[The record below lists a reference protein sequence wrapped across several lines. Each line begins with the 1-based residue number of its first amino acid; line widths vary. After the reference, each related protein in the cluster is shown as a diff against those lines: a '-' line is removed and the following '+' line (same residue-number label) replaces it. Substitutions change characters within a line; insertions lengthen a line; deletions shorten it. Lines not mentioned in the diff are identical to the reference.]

1 MQRAHSVPS
10 QLTLLSVLQR
20 DAAAAENLRISKST
34 LLHVQNQQQRQR
46 QALQSGYGGAYRN
59 GSQAPPPAA
68 SSTLVAALEEAANG
82 GDDATAS
89 GRSAVPGRR
98 SRTERGLSA
107 ERNTNKPVGADGR
120 TSRRVPERAAGTH
133 EPERRAN
140 SGAGGRGAAPPG
152 ARGGP
157 RRAPAPARPAGPKAR
172 HGLPPGGAGGR
183 PRPPGAPVRL
193 RRSATTGALDVIR
206 EASLDEEL
214 EELDDLTLREY
225 WKRLDAWGITST
237 NSSANSSPRSSP
249 AISPIEMQLE
259 SGTNDMNALR
269 QAASSEYLQR
279 RSLPRKDA
287 MDVLA
292 EQLHAEQV
300 RRERDAERQ
309 RLLEAARSHH
319 SRTSLQRTNE
329 SSSSNEGS
337 ASTPMMGLP
346 WPADSNH
353 LQGHDHV
360 MQPPEMWRVQAHGF
374 LVGHQMHTNDHGGWW
389 VERWG
394 QRRVNPTGPL
404 TGDERNDYVRFGDK
418 FGIDPDGCRWSE
430 WWLELPERPGVARG
444 YKWGRKTNGSEW
456 NDQWER

>member
-140 SGAGGRGAAPPG
+140 SGAGGRRPS
-152 ARGGP
+152 
-157 RRAPAPARPAGPKAR
+157 PAGD
-172 HGLPPGGAGGR
+172 
-183 PRPPGAPVRL
+183 VRL

-259 SGTNDMNALR
+259 GGTNDMNALR

-394 QRRVNPTGPL
+394 QRRVNPSGPL

>member
-1 MQRAHSVPS
+1 
-10 QLTLLSVLQR
+10 
-20 DAAAAENLRISKST
+20 
-34 LLHVQNQQQRQR
+34 
-46 QALQSGYGGAYRN
+46 
-59 GSQAPPPAA
+59 
-68 SSTLVAALEEAANG
+68 
-82 GDDATAS
+82 
-89 GRSAVPGRR
+89 
-98 SRTERGLSA
+98 
-107 ERNTNKPVGADGR
+107 
-120 TSRRVPERAAGTH
+120 
-133 EPERRAN
+133 
-140 SGAGGRGAAPPG
+140 
-152 ARGGP
+152 
-157 RRAPAPARPAGPKAR
+157 
-172 HGLPPGGAGGR
+172 
-183 PRPPGAPVRL
+183 
-193 RRSATTGALDVIR
+193 VIR

-394 QRRVNPTGPL
+394 QRRVNASGPL